1 MSESNKILQYVA
13 ALALY
18 DGCFSM
24 RSRKYEIIIA
34 DSNREYLEGI
44 CRELR
49 NTGISCGVYSS
60 KRDRACRLRIYGRE
74 IVQKLYELAVDL
86 LKNPNE
92 ILLAAAIDA
101 EGNIGVYKNQP
112 FRTRIVIKDGEKL
125 DAVRKALEKLRINY
139 KEYLHCRKR
148 GQCFYKV
155 LVISGKEEN
164 RKLYARVKI
173 RHPDKLRR
181 LSSLHS

>member
-1 MSESNKILQYVA
+1 MSENTEILQYVA

-24 RSRKYEIIIA
+24 RLRRYEVIIA
-34 DSNREYLEGI
+34 DLNREYLKEI

-49 NTGISCGVYSS
+49 NINISCGVYSS
-60 KRDRACRLRIYGRE
+60 KRDRAYRLRIYGRE
-74 IVQKLYELAVDL
+74 IVQKLHELATDL

-101 EGNIGVYKNQP
+101 EGNVGIYKNQP
-112 FRTRIVIKDGEKL
+112 FRTRIIIKDGERL
-125 DAVRKALEKLRINY
+125 NAVRKALEKLGVNY

-148 GQCFYKV
+148 GQCSYKV
-155 LVISGKEEN
+155 LVVSGKGEN
-164 RKLYARVKI
+164 TKLYAKVKI
-173 RHPDKLRR
+173 KHPDKQRR
-181 LSSLHS
+181 LSPLYS